1 MENIN
6 EMKINKLPAK
16 TWYWL
21 RMNDTALNWN
31 PDMTGCSVK
40 IDGGKEADKQASDF
54 DGIETGAGR
63 DADVL
68 FGAQT
73 AGKVLVADETNKG
86 QKVYI
91 QIDRAG
97 KGSSGFVDVQA
108 DEGSDLT
115 VIETFGADGTLA
127 EAGSSLAFR
136 TRFNIEKDAHIR
148 LVQVFMQDENTSV
161 LNDVGSECAENGQF
175 DVLQIFIGKG
185 NLYNGV
191 RTELIGKK
199 SATTMS
205 IGYLGQKKQVIDIN
219 LIVNHIGKKTNCDIQ
234 VDGTLKDAAEK
245 IFRGSIDFKT
255 GSSDSKGAETENV
268 LLLGDDVVNKTIPLI
283 LCAEENVEG
292 SHGATIGELD
302 EDTLFYFASRGIDM
316 ETAEDMMTKGKM
328 EVLYRKIQDEDTEK
342 LVEKQLAE
350 VMEYDRQ
357 EL

>member
-1 MENIN
+1 M
-6 EMKINKLPAK
+6 
-16 TWYWL
+16 
-21 RMNDTALNWN
+21 
-31 PDMTGCSVK
+31 
-40 IDGGKEADKQASDF
+40 
-54 DGIETGAGR
+54 
-63 DADVL
+63 
-68 FGAQT
+68 
-73 AGKVLVADETNKG
+73 
-86 QKVYI
+86 
-91 QIDRAG
+91 
-97 KGSSGFVDVQA
+97 
-108 DEGSDLT
+108 
-115 VIETFGADGTLA
+115 
-127 EAGSSLAFR
+127 
-136 TRFNIEKDAHIR
+136 
-148 LVQVFMQDENTSV
+148 
-161 LNDVGSECAENGQF
+161 
-175 DVLQIFIGKG
+175 LQIFIGKG

-191 RTELIGKK
+191 RTELIGKRA
-199 SATTMS
+199 STNMD

-219 LIVNHIGKKTNCDIQ
+219 LVVNHIGKKTNCNIQ

>member
-1 MENIN
+1 MLVLIN
-6 EMKINKLPAK
+6 
-16 TWYWL
+16 
-21 RMNDTALNWN
+21 
-31 PDMTGCSVK
+31 GS
-40 IDGGKEADKQASDF
+40 EA
-54 DGIETGAGR
+54 
-63 DADVL
+63 
-68 FGAQT
+68 
-73 AGKVLVADETNKG
+73 N
-86 QKVYI
+86 
-91 QIDRAG
+91 
-97 KGSSGFVDVQA
+97 GSSGYAYVQA
-108 DEGSDLT
+108 DAGSDMT
-115 VIETFGADGTLA
+115 VIETFGENA
-127 EAGSSLAFR
+127 EGGSRAFR

-148 LVQVFMQDENTSV
+148 LVQIFMQDENTTI
-161 LNDVGSECAENGQF
+161 LNDVGSECAENGQL

-191 RTELIGKK
+191 RTELIGKRA
-199 SATTMS
+199 STNMD

-219 LIVNHIGKKTNCDIQ
+219 LVVNHIGKKTNCNIQ

-328 EVLYRKIQDEDTEK
+328 EVLYRKIQDENTEK

>member
-1 MENIN
+1 M
-6 EMKINKLPAK
+6 
-16 TWYWL
+16 
-21 RMNDTALNWN
+21 
-31 PDMTGCSVK
+31 
-40 IDGGKEADKQASDF
+40 
-54 DGIETGAGR
+54 
-63 DADVL
+63 
-68 FGAQT
+68 
-73 AGKVLVADETNKG
+73 
-86 QKVYI
+86 
-91 QIDRAG
+91 
-97 KGSSGFVDVQA
+97 
-108 DEGSDLT
+108 
-115 VIETFGADGTLA
+115 
-127 EAGSSLAFR
+127 
-136 TRFNIEKDAHIR
+136 
-148 LVQVFMQDENTSV
+148 
-161 LNDVGSECAENGQF
+161 GSECAENGQL

-191 RTELIGKK
+191 RTELIGKRA
-199 SATTMS
+199 STNMD

-219 LIVNHIGKKTNCDIQ
+219 LVVNHIGKKTNCNIQ

-328 EVLYRKIQDEDTEK
+328 EVLYRKIQDENTEK

>member
-1 MENIN
+1 M
-6 EMKINKLPAK
+6 
-16 TWYWL
+16 
-21 RMNDTALNWN
+21 
-31 PDMTGCSVK
+31 
-40 IDGGKEADKQASDF
+40 
-54 DGIETGAGR
+54 
-63 DADVL
+63 
-68 FGAQT
+68 
-73 AGKVLVADETNKG
+73 
-86 QKVYI
+86 
-91 QIDRAG
+91 
-97 KGSSGFVDVQA
+97 
-108 DEGSDLT
+108 
-115 VIETFGADGTLA
+115 
-127 EAGSSLAFR
+127 
-136 TRFNIEKDAHIR
+136 
-148 LVQVFMQDENTSV
+148 
-161 LNDVGSECAENGQF
+161 
-175 DVLQIFIGKG
+175 LQIFIGKG

-191 RTELIGKK
+191 RTELIGKRA
-199 SATTMS
+199 STNMD

-219 LIVNHIGKKTNCDIQ
+219 LVVNHIGKKTNCSIQ
-234 VDGTLKDAAEK
+234 VDGTLKDAAQK

>member
-1 MENIN
+1 MENNN

-31 PDMTGCSVK
+31 PDMAGCSVK

-68 FGAQT
+68 FAQQT
-73 AGKVLVADETNKG
+73 AGSVLVADETN
-86 QKVYI
+86 
-91 QIDRAG
+91 A
-97 KGSSGFVDVQA
+97 
-108 DEGSDLT
+108 GSDMT
-115 VIETFGADGTLA
+115 VIETFGENA
-127 EAGSSLAFR
+127 EGGSLAFR

-148 LVQVFMQDENTSV
+148 LVQIFMQDENTTI
-161 LNDVGSECAENGQF
+161 LNDVGSECAENGQL

-191 RTELIGKK
+191 RTELIGKRA
-199 SATTMS
+199 STNMD

-219 LIVNHIGKKTNCDIQ
+219 LVVNHIGKKTNCNIQ

-328 EVLYRKIQDEDTEK
+328 EVLYRKIQDENTEK

>member
-1 MENIN
+1 MENNN

-31 PDMTGCSVK
+31 PDMAGCSVK

-68 FGAQT
+68 FAQQA
-73 AGKVLVADETNKG
+73 AGSVLVADETNKG
-86 QKVYI
+86 QTVHVLI
-91 QIDRAG
+91 NGTGAN
-97 KGSSGFVDVQA
+97 GSSGYAYVQA
-108 DEGSDLT
+108 DAGSDMT
-115 VIETFGADGTLA
+115 VIETFGENA
-127 EAGSSLAFR
+127 EGGSLAFR

-148 LVQVFMQDENTSV
+148 LVQIFMQGENTTI
-161 LNDVGSECAENGQF
+161 LNDVGSECAENGQL

-191 RTELIGKK
+191 RTELIGKRA
-199 SATTMS
+199 STNMD

-219 LIVNHIGKKTNCDIQ
+219 LVVNHIGKKTNCNIQ

-283 LCAEENVEG
+283 LWC
-292 SHGATIGELD
+292 
-302 EDTLFYFASRGIDM
+302 RGKCGGITWSDH
-316 ETAEDMMTKGKM
+316 
-328 EVLYRKIQDEDTEK
+328 R
-342 LVEKQLAE
+342 
-350 VMEYDRQ
+350 
-357 EL
+357 

>member
-1 MENIN
+1 M
-6 EMKINKLPAK
+6 
-16 TWYWL
+16 
-21 RMNDTALNWN
+21 
-31 PDMTGCSVK
+31 
-40 IDGGKEADKQASDF
+40 
-54 DGIETGAGR
+54 
-63 DADVL
+63 
-68 FGAQT
+68 
-73 AGKVLVADETNKG
+73 
-86 QKVYI
+86 
-91 QIDRAG
+91 
-97 KGSSGFVDVQA
+97 
-108 DEGSDLT
+108 
-115 VIETFGADGTLA
+115 
-127 EAGSSLAFR
+127 
-136 TRFNIEKDAHIR
+136 
-148 LVQVFMQDENTSV
+148 
-161 LNDVGSECAENGQF
+161 GSECAENGQL

-191 RTELIGKK
+191 RTELIGKRA
-199 SATTMS
+199 STNMD
-205 IGYLGQKKQVIDIN
+205 IGYLGQRKQVIDIN
-219 LIVNHIGKKTNCDIQ
+219 LVVNHIGKKTNCNIQ

>member
-1 MENIN
+1 MENNN
-6 EMKINKLPAK
+6 EMKINRLPAK

-31 PDMTGCSVK
+31 PDMTGCRVK

-68 FGAQT
+68 FAQQA
-73 AGKVLVADETNKG
+73 AGSVLVADETNKG
-86 QKVYI
+86 QTVHVLI
-91 QIDRAG
+91 NGTGAN
-97 KGSSGFVDVQA
+97 GSSGYAYVQA
-108 DEGSDLT
+108 DVGSDMT
-115 VIETFGADGTLA
+115 VIETFGENA
-127 EAGSSLAFR
+127 EGGSLAFR

-148 LVQVFMQDENTSV
+148 LVQIFMQDENTTI
-161 LNDVGSECAENGQF
+161 LNDVGSECAENGQL

-191 RTELIGKK
+191 RTELIGKHA
-199 SATTMS
+199 STNMD

-219 LIVNHIGKKTNCDIQ
+219 LVVNHIGKKTNCNIQ

-328 EVLYRKIQDEDTEK
+328 EVLYRKIQDENTEK

>member
-1 MENIN
+1 MCGEW
-6 EMKINKLPAK
+6 AA
-16 TWYWL
+16 
-21 RMNDTALNWN
+21 R
-31 PDMTGCSVK
+31 C
-40 IDGGKEADKQASDF
+40 ASD
-54 DGIETGAGR
+54 I
-63 DADVL
+63 
-68 FGAQT
+68 
-73 AGKVLVADETNKG
+73 
-86 QKVYI
+86 
-91 QIDRAG
+91 
-97 KGSSGFVDVQA
+97 
-108 DEGSDLT
+108 
-115 VIETFGADGTLA
+115 
-127 EAGSSLAFR
+127 
-136 TRFNIEKDAHIR
+136 
-148 LVQVFMQDENTSV
+148 
-161 LNDVGSECAENGQF
+161 
-175 DVLQIFIGKG
+175 IGKG

-191 RTELIGKK
+191 RTELIGKRA
-199 SATTMS
+199 STNMD

-219 LIVNHIGKKTNCDIQ
+219 LVVNHIGKKTNCNIQ

-328 EVLYRKIQDEDTEK
+328 EVLYRKIQDENTEK

>member
-31 PDMTGCSVK
+31 PDMAGCSVK
-40 IDGGKEADKQASDF
+40 IDGGKKTDKQVSDF

-68 FGAQT
+68 FAQQA
-73 AGKVLVADETNKG
+73 AGGVLVADETNKG
-86 QKVYI
+86 QTVHVLI
-91 QIDRAG
+91 NGTGAN
-97 KGSSGFVDVQA
+97 GSSGYVNVQA
-108 DEGSDLT
+108 DAGSDMT
-115 VIETFGADGTLA
+115 VIETFGENA
-127 EAGSSLAFR
+127 EGGSLAFR
-136 TRFNIEKDAHIR
+136 TRLNIEKDAHIR
-148 LVQVFMQDENTSV
+148 LVQIFMQDENTTI

-191 RTELIGKK
+191 RTELIGKHA
-199 SATTMS
+199 STNMD
-205 IGYLGQKKQVIDIN
+205 IGYLGQKKQIIDIN
-219 LIVNHIGKKTNCDIQ
+219 LVVNHIGKKTNCSIQ

-255 GSSDSKGAETENV
+255 GSSGSKGAETENV

>member
-1 MENIN
+1 
-6 EMKINKLPAK
+6 
-16 TWYWL
+16 
-21 RMNDTALNWN
+21 
-31 PDMTGCSVK
+31 
-40 IDGGKEADKQASDF
+40 
-54 DGIETGAGR
+54 
-63 DADVL
+63 
-68 FGAQT
+68 
-73 AGKVLVADETNKG
+73 
-86 QKVYI
+86 
-91 QIDRAG
+91 
-97 KGSSGFVDVQA
+97 
-108 DEGSDLT
+108 
-115 VIETFGADGTLA
+115 
-127 EAGSSLAFR
+127 
-136 TRFNIEKDAHIR
+136 
-148 LVQVFMQDENTSV
+148 MQDENTTI

-191 RTELIGKK
+191 RTELIGKHA
-199 SATTMS
+199 STNMD
-205 IGYLGQKKQVIDIN
+205 IGYLGQKKQIIDIN
-219 LIVNHIGKKTNCDIQ
+219 LVVNHIGKKTNCSIQ

-328 EVLYRKIQDEDTEK
+328 EVLYRKIQDENTEK

>member
-1 MENIN
+1 M
-6 EMKINKLPAK
+6 
-16 TWYWL
+16 
-21 RMNDTALNWN
+21 
-31 PDMTGCSVK
+31 
-40 IDGGKEADKQASDF
+40 
-54 DGIETGAGR
+54 
-63 DADVL
+63 
-68 FGAQT
+68 
-73 AGKVLVADETNKG
+73 
-86 QKVYI
+86 
-91 QIDRAG
+91 
-97 KGSSGFVDVQA
+97 
-108 DEGSDLT
+108 
-115 VIETFGADGTLA
+115 
-127 EAGSSLAFR
+127 
-136 TRFNIEKDAHIR
+136 
-148 LVQVFMQDENTSV
+148 
-161 LNDVGSECAENGQF
+161 
-175 DVLQIFIGKG
+175 
-185 NLYNGV
+185 
-191 RTELIGKK
+191 RTELIGKHA
-199 SATTMS
+199 STNMD

-219 LIVNHIGKKTNCDIQ
+219 LVVNHIGKKTNCNIQ
-234 VDGTLKDAAEK
+234 VDGPLKDAAEK

>member
-1 MENIN
+1 M
-6 EMKINKLPAK
+6 
-16 TWYWL
+16 
-21 RMNDTALNWN
+21 
-31 PDMTGCSVK
+31 
-40 IDGGKEADKQASDF
+40 
-54 DGIETGAGR
+54 
-63 DADVL
+63 
-68 FGAQT
+68 
-73 AGKVLVADETNKG
+73 
-86 QKVYI
+86 
-91 QIDRAG
+91 
-97 KGSSGFVDVQA
+97 
-108 DEGSDLT
+108 
-115 VIETFGADGTLA
+115 
-127 EAGSSLAFR
+127 
-136 TRFNIEKDAHIR
+136 
-148 LVQVFMQDENTSV
+148 
-161 LNDVGSECAENGQF
+161 CAENGQL

-191 RTELIGKK
+191 RTELIGKRA
-199 SATTMS
+199 STNMD

-219 LIVNHIGKKTNCDIQ
+219 LVVNHIGKKTNCNIQ